1 MRTEAEH
8 KARVFNLYRNVLAV
22 GDARPLDDLVSPDYM
37 PHCAPLADV
46 PVLEPGLGALRSR
59 IQGRGPTPHRLYR
72 VVADGD
78 LVFAQVRYTEGSA
91 VAGTDI
97 FRFDASGRIVEH
109 WNSRQ
114 HIPRDDARGVDRFE
128 GGGDPSLPTPPE
140 RRREMKRI
148 MTDVLLEMWG
158 KGNAD
163 LVPVFYDESYVQHNP
178 DMPGG
183 YARIREIVETEIPK
197 YIELTGGPYPVDI
210 QRMGAEG
217 DLICIHYSIFMAGI
231 GRNAG
236 AKATNTDIFRI
247 DEHNRMIEH
256 WDVLQMEGEPLPND
270 RTLF

>member
-8 KARVFNLYRNVLAV
+8 KGRVLAFYRDVLDV

-46 PVLEPGLGALRSR
+46 PVLEPGLDALRRR
-59 IQGRGPTPHRLYR
+59 IQRRGPTPHRLYR
-72 VVADGD
+72 IVADGD
-78 LVFAQVRYTEGSA
+78 LVFAQVRYAEPAS
-91 VAGTDI
+91 VAGADI

-114 HIPRDDARGVDRFE
+114 HIPRDAARGVDRFE
-128 GGGDPSLPTPPE
+128 GRGDASLPTTPE

-163 LVPVFYDESYVQHNP
+163 LVPVFYDEAYVQHNP

-183 YARIREIVETEIPK
+183 FARIREIVQTEIRK
-197 YIELTGGPYPVDI
+197 YIERTGGPFPVDI
-210 QRMGAEG
+210 HRMGAEG
-217 DLICIHYSIFMAGI
+217 DLIFVHYSIFMAGI

-247 DEHNRMIEH
+247 DSHNRMIEH
-256 WDVLQMEGEPLPND
+256 WDVLQMEGEPLPDD

>member
-8 KARVFNLYRNVLAV
+8 KARVLNLYRNVLAV
-22 GDARPLDDLVSPDYM
+22 GDARPLEDLVSPDYA

-46 PVLEPGLGALRSR
+46 PILDPGLDALRLR
-59 IQGRGPTPHRLYR
+59 IQRREPAPHRVYR

-78 LVFAQVRYTEGSA
+78 LVFAQVRYDGPTA

-97 FRFDASGRIVEH
+97 FRFDASGRIAEH

-114 HIPRDDARGVDRFE
+114 HIPRDAARGVDRFE
-128 GGGDPSLPTPPE
+128 GGGDPSLPTTPE

-158 KGNAD
+158 KGKAE
-163 LVPVFYDESYVQHNP
+163 LVPVFYDDPYVQHNP

-183 YARIREIVETEIPK
+183 FARIREIVDTEIRQ
-197 YIELTGGPYPVDI
+197 YIARTGESFPVDI
-210 QRMGAEG
+210 HRMGAEG
-217 DLICIHYSIFMAGI
+217 DLIFVHYSIFMAGI

-247 DEHNRMIEH
+247 DGHNRMIEH
-256 WDVLQMEGEPLPND
+256 WDVLQMEGEPLPDD